1 MSEAENIENTES
13 TETAVEQ
20 TETQEKLFTQQDLDK
35 IVADRVSRERRKYDK
50 KYEGVDVETYQ
61 DLMTKAEQEREN
73 KLKAKGEFEKLL
85 KEQAEKKDAQINQL
99 MKTVETIRVDGSL
112 VDEASKAGSINPQQV
127 AKLLRDQ
134 VRLGESGD
142 VEITDPKTGQVR
154 YKDDG
159 THMGVSE
166 LVDEFV
172 TSNKHFLSATPSGMG
187 TEGSKVGDKGK
198 VGETLDIS
206 KLDMTRAD
214 HRQLYAEYRKQ
225 KGR

>member
-13 TETAVEQ
+13 TATPVDQ

-50 KYEGVDVETYQ
+50 KYEGIDVDMYQ
-61 DLMTKAEQEREN
+61 DLMSKAEQEREE

-85 KEQAEKKDAQINQL
+85 KEQADKKDAQISQL

-112 VDEASKAGSINPQQV
+112 VDEASKMGSINPQQV
-127 AKLLRDQ
+127 AQLLRNQ
-134 VRLGESGD
+134 VKLGDGGD

-154 YKDDG
+154 YNDKG
-159 THMGVSE
+159 EHLTVSD
-166 LVDEFV
+166 LVKEFM
-172 TSNKHFLSATPSGMG
+172 TANKHFLSATPSGMG
-187 TEGSKVGDKGK
+187 TDGSKVGDKGK

-206 KLDMTRAD
+206 KLDMSKAAD
-214 HRQLYAEYRKQ
+214 REIYAQYKAKRTV
-225 KGR
+225 

>member
-13 TETAVEQ
+13 TATPVDQ

-50 KYEGVDVETYQ
+50 KYEGIDVDMYQ
-61 DLMTKAEQEREN
+61 DLMTKAEQEREE

-85 KEQAEKKDAQINQL
+85 KEQAEKKDNQISQL
-99 MKTVETIRVDGSL
+99 MKTVETIKVDGSL
-112 VDEASKAGSINPQQV
+112 VDEASKMGSINPQQV
-127 AKLLRDQ
+127 AQLLRGQ
-134 VRLGESGD
+134 VKLGAGGD

-154 YKDDG
+154 YNDKGEHLTISD
-159 THMGVSE
+159 
-166 LVDEFV
+166 LVKEFI
-172 TSNKHFLSATPSGMG
+172 TANKHFLSATPSGMG